1 MGKTGLSSGAGSKED
16 ATALMPALAGGLVLS
31 GALGLAG
38 ATCLVFSVL
47 GLVGVDCETPELN
60 TRVCSGPSF

>member
-1 MGKTGLSSGAGSKED
+1 MGKTGLSSGAGSEED
-16 ATALMPALAGGLVLS
+16 ATALMPALVEGLVLS

-47 GLVGVDCETPELN
+47 GLVGVVCETP
-60 TRVCSGPSF
+60 